1 VRRAARLDTIEL
13 RGIRA
18 WGHHG
23 ANPGEQDVAQ
33 PIDVDL
39 VCELDLAAARASD
52 ALADTVSYADLH
64 LLVVGTVARERFAL
78 LERLGEAILEAVLRD
93 PRIVRARVALAKPKL
108 LAGATPVV
116 TVERTREGC

>member
-1 VRRAARLDTIEL
+1 MTSAVPDIIEV

-33 PIDVDL
+33 PFDIDL
-39 VCELDLAAARASD
+39 AFELDLRPARASD
-52 ALADTVSYADLH
+52 DLADTVSYAEVH
-64 LLVVGTVARERFAL
+64 AAIVRIVARERFAL
-78 LERLGEAILEAVLRD
+78 LERLGEAIFDALFAD
-93 PRIVRARVALAKPKL
+93 PRIARARVSIAKPRL

-116 TVERTREGC
+116 TLHRAR

>member
-1 VRRAARLDTIEL
+1 MSDTIEV

-23 ANPGEQDVAQ
+23 ANPGEQDDAQ

-39 VCELDLAAARASD
+39 AVELDLRAARASD
-52 ALADTVSYADLH
+52 ALADTVSYAELH
-64 LLVVGTVARERFAL
+64 ALVVAIVARERCAL
-78 LERLGEAILEAVLRD
+78 MERLGETILDAVLHD
-93 PRIVRARVALAKPKL
+93 ARIVRARVALAKPRL

-116 TVERTREGC
+116 TLSRERAERR

>member
-1 VRRAARLDTIEL
+1 VTAALDTIEL

-33 PIDVDL
+33 PFDIDVAFD
-39 VCELDLAAARASD
+39 LDLSRARASD
-52 ALADTVSYADLH
+52 ALADTVSYAEVH
-64 LLVVGTVARERFAL
+64 ASIVRIVAGERFAL
-78 LERLGEAILEAVLRD
+78 LERLGEVLLD
-93 PRIVRARVALAKPKL
+93 TLMSDLRIVRARIAIAKPGL

-116 TVERTREGC
+116 TLYRSRQEVA

>member
-1 VRRAARLDTIEL
+1 MTSARLDTIEL

-23 ANPGEQDVAQ
+23 ANDGEQDVAQ

-39 VCELDLAAARASD
+39 AFDLDLSAARASD
-52 ALADTVSYADLH
+52 DLAETVSYADVH
-64 LLVVGTVARERFAL
+64 ALVVGIVARERCAL
-78 LERLGEAILEAVLRD
+78 LERLGEVILNAVLRD
-93 PRIVRARVALAKPKL
+93 PRIARARVTLAKPRL

-116 TVERTREGC
+116 RLTAERRTP

>member
-1 VRRAARLDTIEL
+1 MSSARLDTIEL

-23 ANPGEQDVAQ
+23 ANEGEQDVAQ

-39 VCELDLAAARASD
+39 AFDLDLTAARASD
-52 ALADTVSYADLH
+52 ALGDTVSYADVH
-64 LLVVGTVARERFAL
+64 ALVVEIVARERCAL
-78 LERLGEAILEAVLRD
+78 LERLGEVILTALLRD
-93 PRIVRARVALAKPKL
+93 ARIARARVTLAKPRL

-116 TVERTREGC
+116 RLMAERS

>member
-1 VRRAARLDTIEL
+1 VTSARLDTIEL

-23 ANPGEQDVAQ
+23 ANDGEQDVAQ

-39 VCELDLAAARASD
+39 AFDLDLSAARASD
-52 ALADTVSYADLH
+52 DLAETVSYADVH
-64 LLVVGTVARERFAL
+64 ALVVGIVARERCAL
-78 LERLGEAILEAVLRD
+78 LERLGEVILNAVLRD
-93 PRIVRARVALAKPKL
+93 PRIARARVTLAKPRL

-116 TVERTREGC
+116 RLTAERRTP